1 MSAAATEWVLL
12 SRCPSIGHAE
22 LLLAALGKAGL
33 GGEIRGR
40 HLTAVQAAPVEV
52 WVQSRKT
59 SRVAGRAARCCR
71 STKCRLLRDGRLL
84 CDGPVP
90 PTAGLR
96 GLDISR
102 RIAVAGAFSRKPA
115 DS

>member
-1 MSAAATEWVLL
+1 MSPLGTEWVLL

-52 WVQSRKT
+52 WVQSRN
-59 SRVAGRAARCCR
+59 VPRANE
-71 STKCRLLRDGRLL
+71 
-84 CDGPVP
+84 V
-90 PTAGLR
+90 LR
-96 GLDISR
+96 GLDER
-102 RIAVAGAFSRKPA
+102 REEASIACPSCGEASPGSFEICWACGAVLPIDAG
-115 DS
+115 